1 MMLLMITIGEFSDR
15 RRKKMRRE
23 RNERGKR
30 MFWIPF
36 HPRGSG
42 GEFESREWTN
52 SYGYGLRVVYGMCKQ
67 NVWDCMKEGMGW
79 ELALYSTLDRY

>member
-1 MMLLMITIGEFSDR
+1 MMLRMITIGEFSDR

-36 HPRGSG
+36 IQGVRAV
-42 GEFESREWTN
+42 N
-52 SYGYGLRVVYGMCKQ
+52 SKAENGRIATDMDCGLCMACANKMYGIV
-67 NVWDCMKEGMGW
+67 
-79 ELALYSTLDRY
+79 